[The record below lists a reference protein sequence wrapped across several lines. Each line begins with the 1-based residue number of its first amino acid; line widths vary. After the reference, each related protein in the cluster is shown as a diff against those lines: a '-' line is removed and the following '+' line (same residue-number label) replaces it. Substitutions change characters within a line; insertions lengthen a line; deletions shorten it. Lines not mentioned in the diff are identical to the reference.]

1 MRIVIFFL
9 SFIICSCG
17 NAELVTVN
25 RTQVQNEKPTDLER
39 KTIENPE
46 YSKGDVTSL
55 YIQAANFGAKGDAI
69 QLVDFSVKGNEL
81 RSNSALFTDADR
93 GKIVSIAS
101 AGGGGQHLLSTIYK
115 VINPTTVLLNDRALN
130 NVSNVMGSY
139 GTDNI
144 IPLQDAI
151 NASIKGGLD
160 LRVNEG
166 VYLIGDINS
175 KTKQTSLRIEMT
187 QSGQSFKLIGAGKN
201 KTVFRELDGKT
212 QRFGRYTKIFYH
224 YLNNKNNIN
233 EIELSDFSID
243 KNGRSLTKIPSSL
256 YEWEQAHGWSWA
268 SSKNAPER
276 IESIKLKNLEIIDK
290 IGAGI
295 NFSAASTK
303 VGRVIIENITE
314 KDFNG
319 YNRPNLKYGQRG
331 DLEISCFSDNIL
343 MENLDLRYIQVEPVA
358 SSVSTRE
365 RQRHAIMRNSTI
377 STIEYTEGD
386 YGDPMYSSLKVD
398 NVTSTDFV
406 VRSIRFEAVNSTLTI
421 KRLLN
426 SVDGVFDNCKILL
439 PYDINSN
446 TIKSVNASYL
456 TTLGKIKNKI
466 LFNNC
471 SFTIDS
477 NNKNIIPKGFAI
489 YPSSKVMDVT
499 LNSISITNSTF
510 DKRLEGSIYA
520 YGNGEWNLSNNK
532 LAGKKTIITG
542 GSYGVYA
549 SALNLSNNTIDELSS
564 GSIYVNNNNQL
575 WTIDFS
581 RENKAVEERLKL
593 KKPGIFEPRQIKK

>member
-1 MRIVIFFL
+1 MRIVIYFF

-17 NAELVTVN
+17 NAELITVN
-25 RTQVQNEKPTDLER
+25 RTQVQNKKPTDLEQ
-39 KTIENPE
+39 KTIEDPG
-46 YSKGDVTSL
+46 YSKGDVTSS
-55 YIQAANFGAKGDAI
+55 YIQASDFGAKGDAI
-69 QLVDFSVKGNEL
+69 QLVDFSIKGNEL
-81 RSNSALFTDADR
+81 KSNSALFTNEDR

-101 AGGGGQHLLSTIYK
+101 AGDDGQHLLSTIYK
-115 VINPTTVLLNDRALN
+115 VVNTTTVILNDRALN

-144 IPLQDAI
+144 TSLQDAI

-160 LRVNEG
+160 LHVTEG
-166 VYLIGDINS
+166 VFLIGDINS

-212 QRFGRYTKIFYH
+212 QRLGRYTKIFYH
-224 YLNNKNNIN
+224 YLNNKNNID

-243 KNGRSLTKIPSSL
+243 KNGRSLTKVPSSL

-268 SSKNAPER
+268 SSKNAPEK

-319 YNRPNLKYGQRG
+319 YNRSDLKYGQRG

-343 MENLDLRYIQVEPVA
+343 MENLDLRYIQVEPVE
-358 SSVSTRE
+358 SSVSTKE

-377 STIEYTEGD
+377 NTIEYTEGD

-421 KRLLN
+421 KRLIN
-426 SVDGVFDNCKILL
+426 SVDGIFDNCIISL
-439 PYDINSN
+439 PYDPISN

-466 LFNNC
+466 IFNKC
-471 SFTIDS
+471 SFSIASQD
-477 NNKNIIPKGFAI
+477 KDIRPKGFAI
-489 YPSSKVMDVT
+489 NPSSKVNNLE
-499 LNSISITNSTF
+499 LNSITLQYCIF
-510 DKRLEGSIYA
+510 DERLEGSIYG
-520 YGNGEWNLSNNK
+520 YGNGRWNLLNNELAGHKQVIVGGGYSSYVSSINLSNN
-532 LAGKKTIITG
+532 II
-542 GSYGVYA
+542 S
-549 SALNLSNNTIDELSS
+549 SSSS
-564 GSIYVNNNNQL
+564 GSLFINNNNSL
-575 WTIDFS
+575 WSLDLS
-581 RENKAVEERLKL
+581 KENNNLIRRLKL
-593 KKPGIFEPRQIKK
+593 KKPGKFEPQQIKK